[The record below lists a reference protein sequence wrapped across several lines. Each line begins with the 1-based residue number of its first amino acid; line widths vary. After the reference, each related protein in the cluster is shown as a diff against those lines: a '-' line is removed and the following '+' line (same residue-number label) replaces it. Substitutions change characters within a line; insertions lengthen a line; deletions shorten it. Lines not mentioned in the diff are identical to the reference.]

1 MAFTTLSTTQN
12 EFLETYL
19 RGTGRDLSTAQAES
33 VYGIMNLR
41 ARMSEFRAA
50 GLKVKRYH
58 NTEGRSTYR
67 VSARDLE
74 GSRAA
79 VFA

>member
-12 EFLETYL
+12 EFLESYL
-19 RGTGRDLSTAQAES
+19 RGTGRDLSAAQAES
-33 VYGIMNLR
+33 TYGIRNLR
-41 ARMSEFRAA
+41 ARMSELRSA
-50 GLKVKRYH
+50 GLKVTRKT

-67 VSARDLE
+67 ISSRDVN

-79 VFA
+79 IFA

>member
-12 EFLETYL
+12 EFLESYL
-19 RGTGRDLSTAQAES
+19 RGTGRGLSSAQAES
-33 VYGIMNLR
+33 TYGIRNLR
-41 ARMSEFRAA
+41 ARMSELRAA
-50 GLKVKRYH
+50 GLKVIREK

-67 VSARDLE
+67 VSSRDID

-79 VFA
+79 IFA

>member
-1 MAFTTLSTTQN
+1 MSFTNLSTTQN
-12 EFLETYL
+12 EFLEAYL
-19 RGTGRDLSTAQAES
+19 RGTGRGLSAAQAES
-33 VYGIMNLR
+33 TYGIMNLR
-41 ARMSEFRAA
+41 ARMSELRAA
-50 GLKVKRYH
+50 GLKVRRET

-67 VSARDLE
+67 VSARDNQ